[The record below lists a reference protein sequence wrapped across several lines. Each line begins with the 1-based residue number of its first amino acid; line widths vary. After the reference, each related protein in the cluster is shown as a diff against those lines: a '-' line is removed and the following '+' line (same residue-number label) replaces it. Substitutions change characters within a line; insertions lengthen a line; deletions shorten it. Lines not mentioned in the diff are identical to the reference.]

1 MTNVVWFDDFFFEFR
16 KRKFF
21 IIFCFSSRRSSR
33 PSSRES
39 SQRSDRSVSF
49 SKDLKTTKSAA
60 GTAAHK
66 SSKKSEE
73 MPPKKSKKERKRPDS
88 RSSRSSSH
96 SRSPTPKR
104 ERKKKKRHHHRKR
117 KSDGKIIHF
126 HNSLLHD
133 PVYKVILQKKYLY
146 LKMKKMEKV
155 DHGKEAKV
163 NRKNPK
169 RNIAAKTIQEKN
181 LIPNVKAVAAKKSTG
196 VHDVRALHLGE
207 NLRKKEILL
216 LKEFRNSLI

>member
-1 MTNVVWFDDFFFEFR
+1 MTNVVWFDDFFFKFR
-16 KRKFF
+16 KRKLF

-49 SKDLKTTKSAA
+49 SKDLKTTKSVA

-73 MPPKKSKKERKRPDS
+73 LPPKKSKKERKRPDS

-117 KSDGKIIHF
+117 KSDGKMIHF

-133 PVYKVILQKKYLY
+133 PVNKVILQKKYLY

>member
-1 MTNVVWFDDFFFEFR
+1 MFFFPKLDFIV
-16 KRKFF
+16 KNLPFPPF
-21 IIFCFSSRRSSR
+21 IIFCFSSRRSIR

-39 SQRSDRSVSF
+39 SQKSDRSVSF
-49 SKDLKTTKSAA
+49 SKDLKTTKSVA

-88 RSSRSSSH
+88 RNSRSSSH

-117 KSDGKIIHF
+117 KSDGKMIHF

-133 PVYKVILQKKYLY
+133 PVNKVILQKK
-146 LKMKKMEKV
+146 
-155 DHGKEAKV
+155 
-163 NRKNPK
+163 
-169 RNIAAKTIQEKN
+169 
-181 LIPNVKAVAAKKSTG
+181 KSY
-196 VHDVRALHLGE
+196 
-207 NLRKKEILL
+207 
-216 LKEFRNSLI
+216 F

>member
-1 MTNVVWFDDFFFEFR
+1 MMGIISVVSWNFFLNAGNGNNSFFPSYRWWRCWNQHWCWRSRISKKAVDFFTATYLQVTNVVWFDDFFFEFR

-73 MPPKKSKKERKRPDS
+73 LPPKKSKKERKRPDS

-117 KSDGKIIHF
+117 KSDGKMIHF

-133 PVYKVILQKKYLY
+133 PVNKVILQKNKISY
-146 LKMKKMEKV
+146 
-155 DHGKEAKV
+155 
-163 NRKNPK
+163 
-169 RNIAAKTIQEKN
+169 
-181 LIPNVKAVAAKKSTG
+181 
-196 VHDVRALHLGE
+196 
-207 NLRKKEILL
+207 
-216 LKEFRNSLI
+216 F

>member
-1 MTNVVWFDDFFFEFR
+1 MPETEIIHFFLPIGDEGVETNIGAEGQESARRPSTSLQPPTSRWQMLCGLTIFFFEFR

-39 SQRSDRSVSF
+39 SQKSDRSVSF

-73 MPPKKSKKERKRPDS
+73 LPPKKSKKERKRPDS

-117 KSDGKIIHF
+117 KSDGKMIHF

-133 PVYKVILQKKYLY
+133 PVNKVILQKKKISY
-146 LKMKKMEKV
+146 
-155 DHGKEAKV
+155 
-163 NRKNPK
+163 
-169 RNIAAKTIQEKN
+169 
-181 LIPNVKAVAAKKSTG
+181 
-196 VHDVRALHLGE
+196 
-207 NLRKKEILL
+207 
-216 LKEFRNSLI
+216 F